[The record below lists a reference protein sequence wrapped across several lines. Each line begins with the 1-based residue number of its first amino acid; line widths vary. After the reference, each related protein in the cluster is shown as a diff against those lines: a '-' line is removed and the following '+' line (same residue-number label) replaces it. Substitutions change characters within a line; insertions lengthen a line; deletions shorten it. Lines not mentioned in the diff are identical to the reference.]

1 MTKEFLINEKMFVAG
16 GHGMVGSAIIREL
29 KKRKHIN
36 KEQIFSPSHA
46 DLDLENINKVT
57 DWFYKKKP
65 TIVIIAAAKVGGIF
79 ANNSYPADFLIKNLK
94 IQTNLIETAYQFG
107 VKKLIFLGS
116 SCIYPKFAEQPIKE
130 ESLLTG
136 MLEDTNEA
144 YAIAKIAGIKLCSA
158 LRKQYNFNALSLMP
172 TNLYGQGDNYHPDN
186 SHVMAALIKKFNDA
200 KKFSSKK
207 VVCWGDG
214 SPLREFMHVDDLAK
228 AVLHVLEFWDLNSKE
243 APKDANGEVLN
254 YLNVGTGKEISIKK
268 LAEKVATKF
277 EYLGEIE
284 WDLSKPNGTPRKLL
298 NIDKIKSLG
307 WEPKISLNEGL
318 NSTIDDYLA
327 RENSI

>member
-1 MTKEFLINEKMFVAG
+1 MTKEFLINEKIFVAG

-57 DWFYKKKP
+57 DWFNKNKP
-65 TIVIIAAAKVGGIF
+65 TIVIIAAAKVGGIL

-107 VKKLIFLGS
+107 IKKLIFLGS
-116 SCIYPKFAEQPIKE
+116 SCIYPKFAEQPLKE

-136 MLEDTNEA
+136 KLEDTNEA

-158 LRKQYNFNALSLMP
+158 LRKQYNFDALSLMP
-172 TNLYGQGDNYHPDN
+172 TNLYGQGDNYHPDD
-186 SHVMAALIKKFNDA
+186 SHVMAALIRKFNDA

-228 AVLHVLEFWDLNSKE
+228 AVLHVLEFWDLNSNE
-243 APKDANGEVLN
+243 APKDANGEFLN

-298 NIDKIKSLG
+298 NIEKIRSLG

-318 NSTIDDYLA
+318 NSTIKDYLA
-327 RENSI
+327 RESSI